1 MTTAT
6 ATLIWIL
13 LSLIAGLSGLLL
25 YAVYGVS
32 EGIKQQL
39 AEQKLTN
46 RLLREL
52 GEDLAGSG
60 RERNGMPR

>member
-6 ATLIWIL
+6 ATIIWIL

-25 YAVYGVS
+25 YAVHAVS
-32 EGIKQQL
+32 RGIRQQL

-52 GEDLAGSG
+52 GEDLTGSNH
-60 RERNGMPR
+60 RPHDMPR

>member
-1 MTTAT
+1 MTTAA
-6 ATLIWIL
+6 ATIIWIL

-32 EGIKQQL
+32 QGIKQQL

-52 GEDLAGSG
+52 GEDLAGSE
-60 RERNGMPR
+60 RRRNGMSR

>member
-1 MTTAT
+1 MTAAAAT
-6 ATLIWIL
+6 IIWIL

-32 EGIKQQL
+32 QGIKQQL

-52 GEDLAGSG
+52 GEELAGCG
-60 RERNGMPR
+60 RRT